1 MAKTLNLK
9 NSILFSHHEPLFLI
23 NLNKN
28 RMKKLYNLIAIIALP
43 AILIL
48 YSYSSGS
55 PGGKTGSMGDG
66 GNTCT
71 DCHNGTAISQGGWI
85 TTDIPMEGFTPGETY
100 TIVATGTHTGVVKF
114 GFELTAEDMLGNKT
128 GLLTIT
134 EATRTKLANA
144 NKSVTHT
151 SAGNTPTGNMNTWTM
166 NWTAPDPAPSSVNFN
181 AAYNAANGN
190 GMTSGDVIYKS
201 EISVQLYTPMPQI
214 TSVDPDHAQQGF
226 EGEITISGENTDWT
240 AGVDEVLFVY
250 HDNNTVMFEGKDIVV
265 SSDELLT
272 VNVSIPIDIEI
283 GSYDV
288 YVNNVM
294 LMNGFVVDILDDITD
309 RQLEQSVSVFP
320 NPAINSIT
328 ISAPTGSEITIIDIS
343 GRMINRTNILNKSI
357 DIDVS
362 SYKAGLY
369 FVQTT
374 FGGNS
379 HSQKLIVR

>member
-1 MAKTLNLK
+1 
-9 NSILFSHHEPLFLI
+9 
-23 NLNKN
+23 
-28 RMKKLYNLIAIIALP
+28 
-43 AILIL
+43 
-48 YSYSSGS
+48 
-55 PGGKTGSMGDG
+55 
-66 GNTCT
+66 
-71 DCHNGTAISQGGWI
+71 
-85 TTDIPMEGFTPGETY
+85 
-100 TIVATGTHTGVVKF
+100 
-114 GFELTAEDMLGNKT
+114 
-128 GLLTIT
+128 
-134 EATRTKLANA
+134 
-144 NKSVTHT
+144 
-151 SAGNTPTGNMNTWTM
+151 
-166 NWTAPDPAPSSVNFN
+166 
-181 AAYNAANGN
+181 
-190 GMTSGDVIYKS
+190 
-201 EISVQLYTPMPQI
+201 
-214 TSVDPDHAQQGF
+214 
-226 EGEITISGENTDWT
+226 
-240 AGVDEVLFVY
+240 
-250 HDNNTVMFEGKDIVV
+250 MFEGKDIVV